1 VKVLIIGGTGL
12 IGTAVTRFL
21 MERGDDVTLYNRG
34 TRELRIPHKP
44 KRIQGDPTDYA
55 AFEAQ
60 MAKSGPFDCV
70 IDMICFLREDAESA
84 VRAFRGRVEQYVFC
98 STVDVYTKPA
108 KRYPVKEDEERQPA
122 SSFPYAVNK
131 AACEKIL
138 LQAHRRGDFQVT
150 FIRPAYT
157 YGEGGG
163 PIHTFGWGTYYLDRV
178 RRGKP
183 IIVHGDG
190 TSFWVACHRDD
201 VAKAFMGAAGNERAF
216 GKAYHVTGEEWMT
229 WNQYHER
236 VAQAIDAPA
245 PKMVHIP
252 SELLYLV
259 APKQATWCL
268 ENFRFNNIFDNTAA
282 RADLGFRYT
291 IRWVEG
297 VRRVVAWLGE
307 HGKIENSDDFP
318 FYDRIIEAWQ
328 ELGEDMKRGLA
339 DLDL

>member
-1 VKVLIIGGTGL
+1 MKVLIIGGTGL
-12 IGTAVTRFL
+12 ISTAITRFL

-34 TRELRIPHKP
+34 IRELHISHKP
-44 KRIQGDPTDYA
+44 KRIIGDRTDYA

-60 MAKSGPFDCV
+60 MAKAGCFDCV
-70 IDMICFLREDAESA
+70 IDMVCFLPDDAESA
-84 VRAFRGRVEQYVFC
+84 VRAFRGRVEQYIFC

-108 KRYPVKEDEERQPA
+108 KRYPVKEDAERQPA

-131 AACEKIL
+131 AACENIL
-138 LQAHRRGDFQVT
+138 SEAQMSGAFEAT

-163 PIHTFGWGTYYLDRV
+163 PIHSFGWGTYYLDRV
-178 RRGKP
+178 RKGKP

-201 VAKAFMGAAGNERAF
+201 VARAFVGAVGNERAF

-236 VAQAIDAPA
+236 VAQAMGAPP
-245 PKMVHIP
+245 PKLVHIP
-252 SELLYLV
+252 TELLFMV
-259 APKQATWCL
+259 APKHARWCL
-268 ENFRFNNIFDNTAA
+268 ENFRFNNIFDNAAA

-291 IRWVEG
+291 IPWAEG
-297 VRRVVAWLGE
+297 VRRVVAWLDE
-307 HGKIENSDDFP
+307 RGKIENSDDYP
-318 FYDRIIEAWQ
+318 FYDRIIAAWQ
-328 ELGEDMKRGLA
+328 ELGEDMTRGLG